1 MQNEFLSLKNQRY
14 KFHII
19 AELQK
24 IGKLNSYLP
33 KENETY
39 FYISNGG
46 FSSIGFVK
54 FIADR
59 TKIRKL
65 QVSSLRIGK
74 KHLQVLDVLK
84 KQGKLDECD
93 FVVGSIMKNDSKLGK
108 SYGYYDDLLKIC
120 EKNNWSVT
128 VANNHS
134 KILNFDTDNGKYV
147 IWTSSNLN
155 ENPNIEQFVFL
166 KSKDVYEM
174 CEKHFFEK
182 IKKEGVHYDTEK
194 KSADKKTS

>member
-24 IGKLNSYLP
+24 IENLNSCLP
-33 KENETY
+33 KENETH

-93 FVVGSIMKNDSKLGK
+93 FVVGSVMKNDSKLGK

-134 KILNFDTDNGKYV
+134 KILNFDTDDGKFV

-166 KSKDVYEM
+166 KSEDVYEM

-194 KSADKKTS
+194 KTADKKTS

>member
-24 IGKLNSYLP
+24 IEKLNPHLP
-33 KENETY
+33 EENETH

-54 FIADR
+54 YIAER

-74 KHLQVLDVLK
+74 KHLQALDVLK
-84 KQGKLDECD
+84 TQEKLDKCE
-93 FVVGSIMKNDSKLGK
+93 FVVGSVMKNDSKLGK

-120 EKNNWSVT
+120 EKNGWSVT

-134 KILNFDTDNGKYV
+134 
-147 IWTSSNLN
+147 
-155 ENPNIEQFVFL
+155 
-166 KSKDVYEM
+166 
-174 CEKHFFEK
+174 
-182 IKKEGVHYDTEK
+182 
-194 KSADKKTS
+194 